1 MPQLRFLQTF
11 VTLAFGSVALAVAAL
26 PVGARRGALAG
37 RRVLHAS
44 GYLLLA
50 ALVGCV
56 AWGVA
61 SREWDVFWRV
71 LGLDAVV
78 QIGAFVLIVYS
89 TARHFAGRYLDDK
102 ASEERKEAAA
112 DA

>member
-11 VTLAFGSVALAVAAL
+11 AALALAAVVLTVVAL
-26 PVGARRGALAG
+26 PVGARGGARAG
-37 RRVLHAS
+37 RRVLRA
-44 GYLLLA
+44 GAILLA
-50 ALVGCV
+50 AGLAGSV

-61 SREWDVFWRV
+61 SGEWTVFWQE

-89 TARHFAGRYLDDK
+89 TAHNFVSRYLDDK
-102 ASEERKEAAA
+102 AASERARGAA